1 MTESKVS
8 LGSVLLSEAVI
19 EARVAELAE
28 QISAE
33 YAGIENLYCI
43 GILKGAF
50 IFLADLTRRLTIP
63 HTVDFMA
70 VSSYGRKGAV
80 SGEMRLIM
88 DLRQPVEDMHVLL
101 VEDIVDSG
109 KTLRYLQEL
118 LRSRNP
124 ASLRSCA
131 FVQKRRDRRAAPVD
145 YLGFEI
151 PDVWVVGYGLDFS
164 ERYRTLPYVSEL
176 ERSGRDGAP
185 LASTA

>member
-1 MTESKVS
+1 MTESEVS
-8 LGSVLLSEAVI
+8 LGKELLSQEVI
-19 EARVAELAE
+19 EARVAALAK
-28 QISAE
+28 QISAD
-33 YAGIENLYCI
+33 YAGTENLYCV

-50 IFLADLTRRLTIP
+50 IFLADLARRLTIP

-88 DLRQPVEDMHVLL
+88 DLREPLEDRHVLL

-109 KTLRYLQEL
+109 KTLRYLQDL

-131 FVQKRRDRRAAPVD
+131 FVQKRRDGPVAPVD

-151 PDVWVVGYGLDFS
+151 PDVWVVGYGLDYA
-164 ERYRTLPYVSEL
+164 ERLRTLPYVAEL
-176 ERSGRDGAP
+176 ERRG
-185 LASTA
+185 